1 MFTARHLGRT
11 EEIMRAVC
19 ADSGAGLAEF
29 NSETSHVHLL
39 VTCSPQAALSRLVN
53 SLKGLSSRRLRQ
65 EHPETPAAGLEGEP
79 AVVRVL
85 RRRVEVFRSGMRQ
98 FVDHP

>member
-1 MFTARHLGRT
+1 MLSWFPHQIPASRVHRTALGRT

-39 VTCSPQAALSRLVN
+39 VTCSPQAALS
-53 SLKGLSSRRLRQ
+53 G
-65 EHPETPAAGLEGEP
+65 
-79 AVVRVL
+79 
-85 RRRVEVFRSGMRQ
+85 
-98 FVDHP
+98 

>member
-1 MFTARHLGRT
+1 
-11 EEIMRAVC
+11 
-19 ADSGAGLAEF
+19 
-29 NSETSHVHLL
+29 
-39 VTCSPQAALSRLVN
+39 VN